1 MTNID
6 KLGVGGVQKDWRM
19 NSNLFLADGV
29 NDGASCKDKKWK
41 GNLGPSVPF
50 FVHVEFEEFL
60 QWPLFKS
67 RNNGMWTLARDKYV
81 KIITLQIIVDITG
94 VFEVTQREHKRK
106 GTRSPALEI

>member
-1 MTNID
+1 
-6 KLGVGGVQKDWRM
+6 M

-50 FVHVEFEEFL
+50 FVHVEFEESL

-81 KIITLQIIVDITG
+81 KVITLQIIVDITG